1 MKSITS
7 STLLACEI
15 GKIGPK
21 ISSCIAGESEES
33 MTAAVTGGK
42 RYD

>member
-1 MKSITS
+1 MIFGS
-7 STLLACEI
+7 EI

-21 ISSCIAGESEES
+21 TSSCIASESEDS
-33 MTAAVTGGK
+33 MTAAVTGGN

>member
-7 STLLACEI
+7 STLLGSEI

-21 ISSCIAGESEES
+21 ISSCIAGQSEDS
-33 MTAAVTGGK
+33 MTGAVTGRN

>member
-1 MKSITS
+1 MKSTTS
-7 STLLACEI
+7 STLLASEI

-21 ISSCIAGESEES
+21 ISSCISGESEES
-33 MTAAVTGGK
+33 MTGAVTGGN

>member
-7 STLLACEI
+7 STLLASEI

-21 ISSCIAGESEES
+21 ISSCIAGESEDS
-33 MTAAVTGGK
+33 LTAAVTGGN